1 MQRTTSEA
9 FDRKR
14 GIKVMRRRAVEHELH
29 MYAAISGKAPG
40 ISPPPQGARR
50 VKKVRISSGAASWSA
65 AVLAAHLANLSM
77 PRLAILLKRP
87 RMADWLRRLS
97 TQALDRLAEAQV
109 RLAAARQRSR
119 DRFRDNGAH
128 FN

>member
-1 MQRTTSEA
+1 MQQSTTAA
-9 FDRKR
+9 FGKNRR
-14 GIKVMRRRAVEHELH
+14 IKVMRRRAVDHELD

-40 ISPPPQGARR
+40 ISPPPPGARR
-50 VKKVRISSGAASWSA
+50 VKKGRISLGAKSWSA
-65 AVLAAHLANLSM
+65 DVLAAHLANLSM

-87 RMADWLRRLS
+87 RLADWLRRLS

-119 DRFRDNGAH
+119 ARFRDNGAH
-128 FN
+128 LN